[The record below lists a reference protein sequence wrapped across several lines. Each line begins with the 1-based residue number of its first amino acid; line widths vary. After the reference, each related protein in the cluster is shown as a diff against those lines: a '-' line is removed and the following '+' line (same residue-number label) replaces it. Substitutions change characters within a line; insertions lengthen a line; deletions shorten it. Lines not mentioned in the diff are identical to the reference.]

1 MAWLKANWL
10 SLTIAACVVITCV
23 YVALWQTA
31 ARPVDGGAIA
41 YPLMVFYNA
50 TALSASILVMLAALT
65 ALFFWIPNALVKRGS
80 YKRDGLLALVGL
92 AAAVAAIAAALPL
105 GRLIYR
111 ELASVSAH
119 GRSYHLGV
127 LASSIPE
134 QNAIVLCAGGFITQ
148 CRYLP
153 DESTRRLDPLPTLA
167 LDPGTQV
174 VTVRV
179 GERILYE
186 AGP

>member
-1 MAWLKANWL
+1 MAWLKKNWL
-10 SLTIAACVVITCV
+10 PLTIAACVVISLV

-31 ARPVDGGAIA
+31 ARPVDGSSIA

-50 TALSASILVMLAALT
+50 TVLPASILVMLGALT
-65 ALFFWIPNALVKRGS
+65 ALFFWIPNALVKRGP
-80 YKRDGLLALVGL
+80 YKRNGALVLVGL
-92 AAAVAAIAAALPL
+92 AATVAAIAAALPL

-127 LASSIPE
+127 LASSQPE
-134 QNAIVLCAGGFITQ
+134 QNAIVLCVGGLLTE
-148 CRYLP
+148 CRFLP
-153 DESTRRLDPLPTLA
+153 DESTLTFDPLPTLS
-167 LDPGTQV
+167 LVPGTQV

>member
-1 MAWLKANWL
+1 VL
-10 SLTIAACVVITCV
+10 IALV
-23 YVALWQTA
+23 YAALWQTA
-31 ARPVDGGAIA
+31 AQPVDGGSVA
-41 YPLMVFYNA
+41 YPLMVWYNTTVLPA
-50 TALSASILVMLAALT
+50 SIIVMLGALS
-65 ALFFWIPNALVKRGS
+65 ALFFWIPTALVRRGP
-80 YKRDGLLALVGL
+80 YKRDGVLVLVGL
-92 AAAVAAIAAALPL
+92 VATLVAIAAALPL

-111 ELASVSAH
+111 ELANVSAQ

-127 LASSIPE
+127 LAASNPE
-134 QNAIVLCAGGFITQ
+134 QNAIVLCEGGFMTQ

-153 DESTRRLDPLPTLA
+153 DKSTRTLDPLPTLS

>member
-1 MAWLKANWL
+1 MV
-10 SLTIAACVVITCV
+10 IALV

-31 ARPVDGGAIA
+31 ARPVDGGSIA
-41 YPLMVFYNA
+41 YPLMVLYN
-50 TALSASILVMLAALT
+50 TTVLPASIVVMLGALT

-80 YKRDGLLALVGL
+80 YRRDGALVLVGL
-92 AAAVAAIAAALPL
+92 AATVAAVAAALPL

-111 ELASVSAH
+111 ELANVSAN

-127 LASSIPE
+127 LASSQPE
-134 QNAIVLCAGGFITQ
+134 QNAIVLCEGGFIAQ
-148 CRYLP
+148 CRFLP
-153 DESTRRLDPLPTLA
+153 DESTLTLDPLPALS

>member
-1 MAWLKANWL
+1 MSWLKTNWL
-10 SLTIAACVVITCV
+10 PVIIAACVLVTLV

-31 ARPVDGGAIA
+31 ARPVDGGSLA
-41 YPLMVFYNA
+41 YPLMVFYNH
-50 TALSASILVMLAALT
+50 TVLPASILVMLAALT
-65 ALFFWIPNALVKRGS
+65 ALFFWIPNALVKRGP
-80 YKRDGLLALVGL
+80 YRRDGLLVLVGL
-92 AAAVAAIAAALPL
+92 AATVAVIAAAVPL

-127 LASSIPE
+127 LASSMPE

-153 DESTRRLDPLPTLA
+153 DESTRTFNPLPTLA

>member
-1 MAWLKANWL
+1 MARLKHNWL
-10 SLTIAACVVITCV
+10 PLTIAACVVIALV
-23 YVALWQTA
+23 YAALWQTA
-31 ARPVDGGAIA
+31 ARPLDGQSVA
-41 YPLMVFYNA
+41 YPLMQLYHS
-50 TALSASILVMLAALT
+50 TALSASVFVMLAALT
-65 ALFFWIPNALVKRGS
+65 ALFFWIPNALVRRGP
-80 YKRDGLLALVGL
+80 YKRDGLLVLLGLV
-92 AAAVAAIAAALPL
+92 AAVVAIAAALPL

-111 ELASVSAH
+111 ELAHVSAN

-127 LASSIPE
+127 LAASNPE
-134 QNAIVLCAGGFITQ
+134 QNAIVLCEGGFMTQ

-153 DESTRRLDPLPTLA
+153 DESTRTLDPLPTLA

-179 GERILYE
+179 GERVLYA